1 MNFSSISRDSIAGR
15 LIRLPLHFVP
25 SGVPVPILQGKL
37 RGKLWVTGA
46 STHGCWLGSYEFEK
60 QQLFINVL
68 STDSTVFDI
77 GAHVGFYTL
86 LASVLV
92 GKAGRVFAF
101 EPLPRN
107 LRYLRRHIAINRMDN
122 VTVMPVAV
130 ANAPG
135 LANFQEAQD
144 SSEGHFSATGNL
156 EVRVIALDDQ
166 ISTGQLPKPD
176 VIKMDVEGAEA
187 AVLRGARQTLQEH
200 RPIIFLA
207 THGAAIREEC
217 FALLQELNYS
227 LTPIDERPLTA
238 TDEILAVP
246 DEKGKT
252 VSL

>member
-1 MNFSSISRDSIAGR
+1 MNFSSISRYSIAGR
-15 LIRLPLHFVP
+15 LMRLPLYLIP
-25 SGVPVPILQGKL
+25 TGVSVPILQGKL
-37 RGKLWVTGA
+37 RGKRWVVNA

-60 QQLFINVL
+60 QQLFSNMITT
-68 STDSTVFDI
+68 SSTVFDI

-86 LASVLV
+86 LSSVLV

-107 LRYLRRHIAINRMDN
+107 LHYLRRHIAMNHMDN

-130 ANAPG
+130 ADAPG
-135 LANFQEAQD
+135 RAQFQEAQD

-156 EVRVIALDDQ
+156 KVSVVALDDQ
-166 ISTGQLPKPD
+166 TSTGQLPKPD

-187 AVLRGARQTLQEH
+187 AVLRGARQILQQH

-217 FALLQELNYS
+217 FDLLQELNYS
-227 LTPIDERPLTA
+227 LTPIDERPLAA

-246 DEKGKT
+246 AEKGKT
-252 VSL
+252 VSR